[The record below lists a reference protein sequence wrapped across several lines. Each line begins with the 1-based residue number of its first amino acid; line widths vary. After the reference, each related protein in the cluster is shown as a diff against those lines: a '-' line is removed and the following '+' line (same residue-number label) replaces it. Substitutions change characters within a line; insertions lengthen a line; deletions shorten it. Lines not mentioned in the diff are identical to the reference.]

1 MSSEAFSSRNRSSGL
16 WPLLMGGIT
25 FLITTLYPPLP
36 VPLILSIS
44 RILQWLGI
52 PDWMHTLWAYN
63 VSGGIAWHLLKYAR
77 ENTFADY
84 PPGALLMMILPF
96 CTVPIAFTL
105 SSILRWWRVV
115 NRAPHPMPQHGLLA
129 VIQAAALSLITI
141 VFLSL
146 LYFGIADVFFPSGG
160 TAQLA
165 LLVFCIPALAQTWWV
180 LPSLLIIGG
189 KLAII
194 QARSLTD

>member
-1 MSSEAFSSRNRSSGL
+1 
-16 WPLLMGGIT
+16 MGGIT

-36 VPLILSIS
+36 VPLIISIY

-52 PDWMHTLWAYN
+52 PDWMHALWAYN

-77 ENTFADY
+77 ENAFADY
-84 PPGALLMMILPF
+84 PLGALLMMILPF

-105 SSILRWWRVV
+105 SSILKWRRVV
-115 NRAPHPMPQHGLLA
+115 NRAPYPMPQHGLLA
-129 VIQAAALSLITI
+129 VIQAAALSLLA
-141 VFLSL
+141 VVLLSL
-146 LYFGIADVFFPSGG
+146 LYFGIAALFFPSGG

-165 LLVFCIPALAQTWWV
+165 LLVFCLPALAQTLWV

-189 KLAII
+189 NLATM